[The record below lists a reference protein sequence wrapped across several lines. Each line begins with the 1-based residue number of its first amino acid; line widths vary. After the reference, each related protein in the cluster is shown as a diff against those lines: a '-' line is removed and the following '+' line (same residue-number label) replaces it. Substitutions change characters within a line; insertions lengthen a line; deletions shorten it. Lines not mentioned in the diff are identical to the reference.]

1 MTDDIRPP
9 PQDSG
14 ANADIAARTDVP
26 ALFVFACLFL
36 VVGAQFFTRYVLND
50 SLGWTEE
57 IARYLL
63 ILLGFFGGA
72 ICARKHLHI
81 CLEFM
86 HRYLPTAA
94 IAPTQ
99 AFGHALTSLFFF
111 YCGWLAVEL
120 AQRTASNMASVAF
133 PKAPLYYIVAAACAL
148 TGVFAAAHVRRL
160 LFGRGG

>member
-1 MTDDIRPP
+1 MTGEQ

-14 ANADIAARTDVP
+14 AIFRVAGLADVS
-26 ALFVFACLFL
+26 ALVVFACLFA
-36 VVGAQFFTRYVLND
+36 VVGLQFFTRYVLND

-86 HRYLPTAA
+86 YRYLPTAA
-94 IAPTQ
+94 LAPMR

-133 PKAPLYYIVAAACAL
+133 PKAPLYYIVAAVCAL

-160 LFGRGG
+160 LFGRG